1 MGIEITPGK
10 NPLWDEVRF
19 IDRIV
24 YMLYFI
30 HIDVKDFDSN
40 FQDLYFLLSF
50 VFVLLS
56 GSRLLLSFAHR
67 CSPLFILCFLI
78 LVEFLP
84 ANSRIYLMP
93 F

>member
-19 IDRIV
+19 IDQIV

-56 GSRLLLSFAHR
+56 GSRLVLNFPHR
-67 CSPLFILCFLI
+67 CSPLFILCF
-78 LVEFLP
+78 
-84 ANSRIYLMP
+84 YLLN
-93 F
+93 FCLQTRGFT

>member
-30 HIDVKDFDSN
+30 HIDVKDLIVIFKI
-40 FQDLYFLLSF
+40 SF
-50 VFVLLS
+50 KF
-56 GSRLLLSFAHR
+56 R
-67 CSPLFILCFLI
+67 
-78 LVEFLP
+78 
-84 ANSRIYLMP
+84 
-93 F
+93 